1 MKDGA
6 ATGTKIILPRGIR
19 TVSGKV
25 TLPVTATI
33 SALPFLNSSVLTG
46 VITLILCFGKNLM
59 YSKKRE
65 CEIETKVFG
74 TIILI
79 TADSLLAFCS
89 IFSKI
94 SSYRPSIS
102 STKGKISSPIS
113 VKRKGRDL
121 RSKRGTFSLFPACLE
136 CGKFPLNRARIVQQ
150 FCEYCLNYEGLGI
163 ISKPEFDPKLSFGN
177 LRI

>member
-121 RSKRGTFSLFPACLE
+121 RSKRGTFSSFSSLLRVREISAESCP
-136 CGKFPLNRARIVQQ
+136 
-150 FCEYCLNYEGLGI
+150 YC
-163 ISKPEFDPKLSFGN
+163 SAV
-177 LRI
+177 LRILPELRRFRNNFQT